1 MKYSILPD
9 HVLKLMTEKDRKAYA
24 KSIGQPTAGMT
35 AAEATAAALGKQE
48 KWMQQ
53 QFASFCGLKGLKYHW
68 CAMDR
73 KTGGTP
79 GWPDFIVIVEGTVC
93 FIEFKSSTGR
103 LSKDQEDLQLALKK
117 AGVPTLVT
125 RSLALAI
132 DFIKAQEQK
141 PE

>member
-1 MKYSILPD
+1 MKQRLLSD
-9 HVLKLMTEKDRKAYA
+9 NVLRLMNEKDRETYA
-24 KSIGQPTAGMT
+24 KSVGQPTAGMT

-53 QFASFCGLKGLKYHW
+53 QFASFCGLKGYKYHW

-79 GWPDFIVIVEGTVC
+79 GWPDFIVIVEDTVC

-103 LSKDQEDLQLALKK
+103 LSKDQEGLQLALKK

-125 RSLALAI
+125 RSLSLAI
-132 DFIKAQEQK
+132 EFVKEQERG
-141 PE
+141 